1 MAVEQSAHRRVDEVA
16 DSMRE
21 SVIETTDLRKTYVM
35 GDTAI
40 HALDGVS
47 LRVERG
53 ELLAITG
60 PSGSGKSTLMNI
72 LGCLDRPDAGDYLL
86 DGEDVATLD
95 DNRLAEIRNRKI
107 GFVFQSFNLLP
118 RVSALEQVELP
129 LLYGGGNK
137 RSGVPRRTQPQTG
150 PALRGDAK
158 APEMSGAQQRIA
170 VARDLMLQRG
180 GAEWRDRARE
190 ALVAVGLEDRM
201 SHKPTELSGGQQ
213 QRVAIAR
220 ALVTDPAI
228 ILADEPTGNLDSRTS
243 EELMALLLRLNADR
257 GITVVF
263 ITHEEEIARRTN
275 RIVRMRDGLVAAEER
290 GEMSADLHAGA
301 LKGGTAEADPSDGG
315 GISTTRL
322 DSTSQR
328 GPGGVSL

>member
-1 MAVEQSAHRRVDEVA
+1 
-16 DSMRE
+16 MRQ
-21 SVIETTDLRKTYVM
+21 SVIETRNLRKTYVM
-35 GDTAI
+35 GDSAI

-47 LRVERG
+47 LQVERG

-72 LGCLDRPDAGDYLL
+72 LGCLDRPNAGDYVL

-129 LLYGGGNK
+129 LLYGGGNR
-137 RSGVPRRTQPQTG
+137 RSVVPRQSQPEAE
-150 PALRGDAK
+150 PALHIGAK
-158 APEMSGAQQRIA
+158 ATEISGAQQRVS

-180 GAEWRDRARE
+180 GAGWRDRARE
-190 ALVAVGLEDRM
+190 ALIAVGLEDRM

-243 EELMALLLRLNADR
+243 DELMALLLRLNSDR

-263 ITHEEEIARRTN
+263 ITHEEDIARRTN
-275 RIVRMRDGLVAAEER
+275 RIVRMRDGRVAAEER
-290 GEMSADLHAGA
+290 GEMSG
-301 LKGGTAEADPSDGG
+301 DPSSRAGS
-315 GISTTRL
+315 GIGSNAETL
-322 DSTSQR
+322 AGDS
-328 GPGGVSL
+328 GVDAAERTEPSMQIGQSEANS

>member
-1 MAVEQSAHRRVDEVA
+1 
-16 DSMRE
+16 MRE
-21 SVIETTDLRKTYVM
+21 TVIETSNLRKTYVM
-35 GDTAI
+35 GDSEI

-47 LRVERG
+47 IQIGRG

-72 LGCLDRPDAGDYLL
+72 LGCLDRPDGGEYLL
-86 DGEDVATLD
+86 DGENVATLN
-95 DNRLAEIRNRKI
+95 DNRLAEIRNRQI

-129 LLYGGGNK
+129 LLYGGGN
-137 RSGVPRRTQPQTG
+137 TG
-150 PALRGDAK
+150 SRAARQARPGAAAGGTGRGAAGLADA
-158 APEMSGAQQRIA
+158 AERAG

-180 GAEWRDRARE
+180 GAGWRDRARE
-190 ALVAVGLEDRM
+190 ALIAVGLEDRM

-243 EELMALLLRLNADR
+243 KELMGLLLRLNRER

-263 ITHEEEIARRTN
+263 ITHEEEIARQTN
-275 RIVRMRDGLVAAEER
+275 RIVRMRDGRIEEEVRGAMDGESAAEA
-290 GEMSADLHAGA
+290 GEAQDPLPP
-301 LKGGTAEADPSDGG
+301 GGTAAAAPEQ
-315 GISTTRL
+315 STR
-322 DSTSQR
+322 
-328 GPGGVSL
+328 VSASAREEGS

>member
-1 MAVEQSAHRRVDEVA
+1 MPD
-16 DSMRE
+16 
-21 SVIETTDLRKTYVM
+21 SVIETSDLRKTYVM
-35 GDTAI
+35 GDSEI

-47 LRVERG
+47 IQVERG
-53 ELLAITG
+53 DLLAITG

-72 LGCLDRPDAGDYLL
+72 LGCLDRPDGGDYVL

-129 LLYGGGNK
+129 LIYGGGK
-137 RSGVPRRTQPQTG
+137 RPSRAARRAISDPEEAAGTDKGTQVAAGQN
-150 PALRGDAK
+150 
-158 APEMSGAQQRIA
+158 QR
-170 VARDLMLQRG
+170 VGLARDLMLQRG
-180 GAEWRDRARE
+180 GSGWRDRAKE
-190 ALVAVGLEDRM
+190 ALIAVGLEDRM
-201 SHKPTELSGGQQ
+201 THKPTELSGGQQ

-243 EELMALLLRLNADR
+243 DELMGLLLRLNSDR

-275 RIVRMRDGLVAAEER
+275 RIIRMRDGRIAAEER
-290 GEMSADLHAGA
+290 GDMGDGTVSPSSTDTAPAQSGIPVTDRAETHAQLGPSA
-301 LKGGTAEADPSDGG
+301 S
-315 GISTTRL
+315 R
-322 DSTSQR
+322 SQR
-328 GPGGVSL
+328 PGEASL

>member
-1 MAVEQSAHRRVDEVA
+1 MPET
-16 DSMRE
+16 
-21 SVIETTDLRKTYVM
+21 VIETKDLRKTYVM
-35 GDTAI
+35 GDSEI

-47 LRVERG
+47 VQISRG

-72 LGCLDRPDAGDYLL
+72 LGCLDRPDGGEYLL
-86 DGEDVATLD
+86 DGEDVSTLN
-95 DNRLAEIRNRKI
+95 DNRLAEIRNRQI

-129 LLYGGGNK
+129 LLYGGG
-137 RSGVPRRTQPQTG
+137 SPGG
-150 PALRGDAK
+150 K
-158 APEMSGAQQRIA
+158 AARGAQAGAPVGGAAGVTDAQERIGM
-170 VARDLMLQRG
+170 ARDLMLQRG
-180 GAEWRDRARE
+180 GASWRDRARE
-190 ALVAVGLEDRM
+190 ALIAVGLEDRM

-243 EELMALLLRLNADR
+243 EELMGLLLRLNSER

-263 ITHEEEIARRTN
+263 ITHEDEIARQTN
-275 RIVRMRDGLVAAEER
+275 RIVRMRDGRIEAEER
-290 GEMSADLHAGA
+290 GEKGMDTAASADAPAASADASGP
-301 LKGGTAEADPSDGG
+301 TAAATEPSTPTVT
-315 GISTTRL
+315 SPLETR
-322 DSTSQR
+322 R
-328 GPGGVSL
+328 

>member
-1 MAVEQSAHRRVDEVA
+1 
-16 DSMRE
+16 MRE
-21 SVIETTDLRKTYVM
+21 SVIATTELRKTYVM

-47 LRVERG
+47 LHVERG

-72 LGCLDRPDAGDYLL
+72 LGCLDRPDAGDYVL

-137 RSGVPRRTQPQTG
+137 RSDSVKRSVQEAEAT
-150 PALRGDAK
+150 LRAGNQR
-158 APEMSGAQQRIA
+158 PELAGTQQRVA
-170 VARDLMLQRG
+170 VARDLLLQRG
-180 GAEWRDRARE
+180 GAEWRNRARE

-275 RIVRMRDGLVAAEER
+275 RIIRMRDGRIAAEER
-290 GEMSADLHAGA
+290 GEMGGSTPSQAG
-301 LKGGTAEADPSDGG
+301 AEADRAPGSSLTRTGPTSDKRMARPM
-315 GISTTRL
+315 SRP
-322 DSTSQR
+322 DEAK
-328 GPGGVSL
+328 P

>member
-1 MAVEQSAHRRVDEVA
+1 
-16 DSMRE
+16 MRE
-21 SVIETTDLRKTYVM
+21 SVIVTSDLKKTYVM
-35 GDTAI
+35 GDTEI

-47 LRVERG
+47 LQIGRG

-72 LGCLDRPDAGDYLL
+72 LGCLDRPDAGDYVL
-86 DGEDVATLD
+86 DGEDVSTLD

-137 RSGVPRRTQPQTG
+137 QSSSARRSLQETG
-150 PALRGDAK
+150 PATRPGNKPTEL
-158 APEMSGAQQRIA
+158 SGAQQRIA
-170 VARDLMLQRG
+170 IARDLLLQRG
-180 GAEWRDRARE
+180 GAAWRDRAKE
-190 ALVAVGLEDRM
+190 ALIAVGLEDRM

-275 RIVRMRDGLVAAEER
+275 RTIRMSDGRIAAEEH
-290 GEMSADLHAGA
+290 GEIGDKTSSPGETDAGQARADLSNRSELTLNERAA
-301 LKGGTAEADPSDGG
+301 QSSSPPS
-315 GISTTRL
+315 
-322 DSTSQR
+322 Q
-328 GPGGVSL
+328 PGEVGL

>member
-1 MAVEQSAHRRVDEVA
+1 
-16 DSMRE
+16 MRE
-21 SVIETTDLRKTYVM
+21 SVIETTELRKTYVM
-35 GDTAI
+35 GDSAI

-47 LRVERG
+47 LQVERG

-72 LGCLDRPDAGDYLL
+72 LGCLDRPDAGDYIL

-129 LLYGGGNK
+129 LLYGGGSK
-137 RSGVPRRTQPQTG
+137 RSGHSRRSQAEG
-150 PALRGDAK
+150 GSSLRAGGK
-158 APEMSGAQQRIA
+158 PTELTGAQQRIA

-190 ALVAVGLEDRM
+190 ALIAVGLEDRM

-243 EELMALLLRLNADR
+243 EELMALLLRLNSDR

-275 RIVRMRDGLVAAEER
+275 RIIRMRDGQVAAEER
-290 GEMSADLHAGA
+290 GEMSGDPESRAESGTRGDAATILEGAGIDS
-301 LKGGTAEADPSDGG
+301 AERVESSSQIDPSEAN
-315 GISTTRL
+315 S
-322 DSTSQR
+322 
-328 GPGGVSL
+328 

>member
-1 MAVEQSAHRRVDEVA
+1 MQDT
-16 DSMRE
+16 
-21 SVIETTDLRKTYVM
+21 VIETADIRKTYVM
-35 GDTAI
+35 GDSEI

-47 LRVERG
+47 LLVARG
-53 ELLAITG
+53 DLLAITG

-129 LLYGGGNK
+129 LLYGGGNRRHRAA
-137 RSGVPRRTQPQTG
+137 RSATSAAGAAVSAG
-150 PALRGDAK
+150 K
-158 APEMSGAQQRIA
+158 APTELSGAEQRA
-170 VARDLMLQRG
+170 GVARDLMLQKG
-180 GAEWRDRARE
+180 GAGWRDRARE
-190 ALVAVGLEDRM
+190 ALIAVGLEDRM

-243 EELMALLLRLNADR
+243 EELMGLLLRLNADR
-257 GITVVF
+257 GITVIF

-275 RIVRMRDGLVAAEER
+275 RIIRMRDGLIAAEER
-290 GEMSADLHAGA
+290 GNSGSGAPSESGAVAGRAPIDSSSGDGAAPLAPAGPSPSAPAQSGEV
-301 LKGGTAEADPSDGG
+301 TP
-315 GISTTRL
+315 
-322 DSTSQR
+322 
-328 GPGGVSL
+328 

>member
-1 MAVEQSAHRRVDEVA
+1 
-16 DSMRE
+16 MRE
-21 SVIETTDLRKTYVM
+21 SVIETTELRKTYVM
-35 GDTAI
+35 GDSEI

-47 LRVERG
+47 LQVERG

-86 DGEDVATLD
+86 DGEDVSTLD

-129 LLYGGGNK
+129 LLYGGGNR
-137 RSGVPRRTQPQTG
+137 RSGAPRRSQPESGTV
-150 PALRGDAK
+150 LRSGTRAT
-158 APEMSGAQQRIA
+158 EISGAQQRVT

-180 GAEWRDRARE
+180 GTGWRDRARE
-190 ALVAVGLEDRM
+190 ALIAVGLEDRM

-243 EELMALLLRLNADR
+243 EELMALLLRLNSDR

-263 ITHEEEIARRTN
+263 ITHEEDIARRTN
-275 RIVRMRDGLVAAEER
+275 RIVRMRDGRVAAEER
-290 GEMSADLHAGA
+290 GEMSSDPGSRAG
-301 LKGGTAEADPSDGG
+301 S
-315 GISTTRL
+315 GISDTAATL
-322 DSTSQR
+322 
-328 GPGGVSL
+328 PGGEGVGAAERAESAAQIGPNEVTS

>member
-1 MAVEQSAHRRVDEVA
+1 MDNATPEN
-16 DSMRE
+16 
-21 SVIETTDLRKTYVM
+21 VIETDGLRKTYVM
-35 GDTAI
+35 GDTEI

-47 LRVERG
+47 IHVERG

-72 LGCLDRPDAGDYLL
+72 LGCLDRPDGGVYHL
-86 DGEDVATLD
+86 DGEDVSTLN

-129 LLYGGGNK
+129 LLYGGGSARE
-137 RSGVPRRTQPQTG
+137 RSAQRAAAQ
-150 PALRGDAK
+150 DAAGASAGK
-158 APEMSGAQQRIA
+158 APSDLAGAERRIS

-180 GAEWRDRARE
+180 GTGWRDHAKE
-190 ALVAVGLEDRM
+190 ALIAVGLEDRM

-220 ALVTDPAI
+220 ALVTDPSI

-243 EELMALLLRLNADR
+243 EELMALLLRLNSER

-275 RIVRMRDGLVAAEER
+275 RIIRMMDGRVAAEER
-290 GEMSADLHAGA
+290 GDMAEGSPAGA
-301 LKGGTAEADPSDGG
+301 VGGKFGLGVAATV
-315 GISTTRL
+315 
-322 DSTSQR
+322 
-328 GPGGVSL
+328 PGGVAAPGQTETAPPQPTQADEAAL

>member
-1 MAVEQSAHRRVDEVA
+1 
-16 DSMRE
+16 MRE
-21 SVIETTDLRKTYVM
+21 TVIETTGLRKTYVM
-35 GDTAI
+35 GDSEI

-47 LRVERG
+47 IQIGRG

-72 LGCLDRPDAGDYLL
+72 VGCLDRPDDGTYML
-86 DGEDVATLD
+86 DGEDVSTLN

-129 LLYGGGNK
+129 LLYGGGSG
-137 RSGVPRRTQPQTG
+137 RSRPAKQAVAAAAGG
-150 PALRGDAK
+150 PGK
-158 APEMSGAQQRIA
+158 AAPDVSGGEQRVN

-180 GAEWRDRARE
+180 GMGWRDRAKE
-190 ALVAVGLEDRM
+190 ALIAVGLEDRM

-220 ALVTDPAI
+220 ALVTDPSI

-275 RIVRMRDGLVAAEER
+275 RIIRMMDGRIAAEER
-290 GEMSADLHAGA
+290 GEMGGGPDSAVRAGSSGTAVKSAAGA
-301 LKGGTAEADPSDGG
+301 GAASLGRPESSPSP
-315 GISTTRL
+315 R
-322 DSTSQR
+322 
-328 GPGGVSL
+328 PGEVGS

>member
-1 MAVEQSAHRRVDEVA
+1 
-16 DSMRE
+16 MRE
-21 SVIETTDLRKTYVM
+21 SVIETSDLKKTYVM
-35 GDTAI
+35 GDTEI

-47 LRVERG
+47 LQIGRG

-72 LGCLDRPDAGDYLL
+72 LGCLDRPDAGDYVL
-86 DGEDVATLD
+86 DGEDVSTLD

-137 RSGVPRRTQPQTG
+137 RSSSARRSLQESGLATRTG
-150 PALRGDAK
+150 DK
-158 APEMSGAQQRIA
+158 SPELSGAQQRVA
-170 VARDLMLQRG
+170 VARDLLLQRG
-180 GAEWRDRARE
+180 GAAWRDRAKE
-190 ALVAVGLEDRM
+190 ALIAVGLEDRM

-275 RIVRMRDGLVAAEER
+275 RTIRMRDGRIAAEER
-290 GEMSADLHAGA
+290 GEISGS
-301 LKGGTAEADPSDGG
+301 TPSPGNTDVDRARASLSDRDGLTFNERAAR
-315 GISTTRL
+315 S
-322 DSTSQR
+322 SSPPSQ
-328 GPGGVSL
+328 PGEVGL

>member
-1 MAVEQSAHRRVDEVA
+1 
-16 DSMRE
+16 MRDT
-21 SVIETTDLRKTYVM
+21 VIETTDLRKTYVM
-35 GDTAI
+35 GDSEI

-47 LRVERG
+47 IRVGRG

-72 LGCLDRPDAGDYLL
+72 LGCLDRPDGGAYLL
-86 DGEDVATLD
+86 DGEDVSTLN

-129 LLYGGGNK
+129 LLYGGGSK
-137 RSGVPRRTQPQTG
+137 RSPASGRSPQGTDPDIRTGTG
-150 PALRGDAK
+150 ATELT
-158 APEMSGAQQRIA
+158 GAQQRIA

-180 GAEWRDRARE
+180 GTGWRDRAKE
-190 ALVAVGLEDRM
+190 ALIAVGLEDRM

-243 EELMALLLRLNADR
+243 EELMALLLRLNADS

-263 ITHEEEIARRTN
+263 ITHEEEIARRTD
-275 RIVRMRDGLVAAEER
+275 RIVRMRDGRIAAEEHGDMGGSQAPASTQKTHEPPLNPPSGDEVASR
-290 GEMSADLHAGA
+290 GQ
-301 LKGGTAEADPSDGG
+301 AES
-315 GISTTRL
+315 S
-322 DSTSQR
+322 SVSQH
-328 GPGGVSL
+328 GEVGL

>member
-1 MAVEQSAHRRVDEVA
+1 
-16 DSMRE
+16 MRE
-21 SVIETTDLRKTYVM
+21 SVIATSDLRKTYVM
-35 GDTAI
+35 GDSAI

-47 LRVERG
+47 LHVERG

-72 LGCLDRPDAGDYLL
+72 LGCLDRPDAGNYIL

-129 LLYGGGNK
+129 LLYGGGNTQGSSAR
-137 RSGVPRRTQPQTG
+137 RSLQEAG
-150 PALRGDAK
+150 PATRAAGK
-158 APEMSGAQQRIA
+158 SPELSGAQQRIA
-170 VARDLMLQRG
+170 VARDLLLQRG
-180 GAEWRDRARE
+180 GAAWRDRAKE
-190 ALVAVGLEDRM
+190 ALIAVGLEDRM
-201 SHKPTELSGGQQ
+201 SHKPTALSGGQQ

-275 RIVRMRDGLVAAEER
+275 RIVRMRDGRIAAEER
-290 GEMSADLHAGA
+290 GDI
-301 LKGGTAEADPSDGG
+301 GGKTSSPSVAEADQARAGHSNR
-315 GISTTRL
+315 S
-322 DSTSQR
+322 
-328 GPGGVSL
+328 GPTFNEREARPASRPGEVRP

>member
-1 MAVEQSAHRRVDEVA
+1 
-16 DSMRE
+16 MRE

-35 GDTAI
+35 GGSEI

-47 LRVERG
+47 LHVQRG

-72 LGCLDRPDAGDYLL
+72 LGCLDRPDAGDYIL

-137 RSGVPRRTQPQTG
+137 RSSAPRRSRSDAG
-150 PALRGDAK
+150 PALRRGTD
-158 APEMSGAQQRIA
+158 ETQLSGAQQRIA

-201 SHKPTELSGGQQ
+201 SHRPTELSGGQQ

-263 ITHEEEIARRTN
+263 ITHEEEIASRTN
-275 RIVRMRDGLVAAEER
+275 RILRMWDGRVATEER
-290 GEMSADLHAGA
+290 GE
-301 LKGGTAEADPSDGG
+301 KG
-315 GISTTRL
+315 
-322 DSTSQR
+322 R
-328 GPGGVSL
+328 GPAAAAIADQDSAADDAREGSGFASLGGPKTSPPRQPDEVES

>member
-1 MAVEQSAHRRVDEVA
+1 
-16 DSMRE
+16 MRE

-35 GDTAI
+35 GDSEI

-47 LRVERG
+47 LHVERG

-137 RSGVPRRTQPQTG
+137 RSNSAQRSLQGTESTLHAG
-150 PALRGDAK
+150 NK
-158 APEMSGAQQRIA
+158 TPELSGAQQRVA
-170 VARDLMLQRG
+170 VARDLLLQRG

-275 RIVRMRDGLVAAEER
+275 RIIRMRDGRVAAEER
-290 GEMSADLHAGA
+290 GEMGDSTHSPAG
-301 LKGGTAEADPSDGG
+301 AEADRVPRGSLSRAEPTSDKRAARPA
-315 GISTTRL
+315 SRL
-322 DSTSQR
+322 DEAK
-328 GPGGVSL
+328 P

>member
-1 MAVEQSAHRRVDEVA
+1 
-16 DSMRE
+16 MRE
-21 SVIETTDLRKTYVM
+21 SVIETRDLRKTYVM
-35 GDTAI
+35 GDSEI

-47 LRVERG
+47 LHVERG
-53 ELLAITG
+53 DLLAITG

-137 RSGVPRRTQPQTG
+137 RSDSAKRSLQGAESTLHSGNQT
-150 PALRGDAK
+150 
-158 APEMSGAQQRIA
+158 PELSGAQQRVA
-170 VARDLMLQRG
+170 VARDLLLQRG
-180 GAEWRDRARE
+180 GAEWRNRARE

-263 ITHEEEIARRTN
+263 ITHEEDIARRTN
-275 RIVRMRDGLVAAEER
+275 RIVRMRDGGIEAEER
-290 GEMSADLHAGA
+290 GEMGSSSPDSGR
-301 LKGGTAEADPSDGG
+301 AEADRAPSSLPNRDGP
-315 GISTTRL
+315 
-322 DSTSQR
+322 TSNKQAAR
-328 GPGGVSL
+328 QSSRPGEARP

>member
-1 MAVEQSAHRRVDEVA
+1 
-16 DSMRE
+16 MRE
-21 SVIETTDLRKTYVM
+21 SVIETRDLRKTYVM
-35 GDTAI
+35 GDSAI

-47 LRVERG
+47 MHVERG
-53 ELLAITG
+53 DLLAITG

-137 RSGVPRRTQPQTG
+137 QSSSARRSLQEDGPSTRTG
-150 PALRGDAK
+150 AKPAEL
-158 APEMSGAQQRIA
+158 SGAQQRVA
-170 VARDLMLQRG
+170 VARDLLLQRG
-180 GAEWRDRARE
+180 GAAWRDRAKE
-190 ALVAVGLEDRM
+190 ALIAVGLEDRM

-275 RIVRMRDGLVAAEER
+275 RIVRMRDGRIAAEER
-290 GEMSADLHAGA
+290 GDMGGSAPSPAG
-301 LKGGTAEADPSDGG
+301 AEADHLASGLPNRDG
-315 GISTTRL
+315 
-322 DSTSQR
+322 STSNQR
-328 GPGGVSL
+328 AARPSSRSDEVRP

>member
-1 MAVEQSAHRRVDEVA
+1 
-16 DSMRE
+16 MRE
-21 SVIETTDLRKTYVM
+21 SVIATTELRKTYVM

-47 LRVERG
+47 LHVERG

-72 LGCLDRPDAGDYLL
+72 LGCLDRPDAGDYVL

-137 RSGVPRRTQPQTG
+137 RSDSVKRTVQEAEAT
-150 PALRGDAK
+150 LRAGNQR
-158 APEMSGAQQRIA
+158 PELAGTQQRVA
-170 VARDLMLQRG
+170 VARDLLLQRG
-180 GAEWRDRARE
+180 GAEWRNRARE

-275 RIVRMRDGLVAAEER
+275 RIIRMRDGRIAAEER
-290 GEMSADLHAGA
+290 GEM
-301 LKGGTAEADPSDGG
+301 GGSTHSQVGAEAD
-315 GISTTRL
+315 RA
-322 DSTSQR
+322 
-328 GPGGVSL
+328 PGGSLTRTGPTSDKRMARPASRPDEAKL

>member
-1 MAVEQSAHRRVDEVA
+1 MP
-16 DSMRE
+16 E
-21 SVIETTDLRKTYVM
+21 SVIETIDLRKTYVM
-35 GDTAI
+35 GDSEI

-47 LRVERG
+47 VQIGRG

-60 PSGSGKSTLMNI
+60 PSGSGKSTLMHI
-72 LGCLDRPDAGDYLL
+72 LGCLDRPDAGSYLL
-86 DGEDVATLD
+86 DGEDVSTLN

-129 LLYGGGNK
+129 LLYGGGSSRSRSAK
-137 RSGVPRRTQPQTG
+137 RALADSGAAVGSGKG
-150 PALRGDAK
+150 PAEIA
-158 APEMSGAQQRIA
+158 GAEQRIG

-180 GAEWRDRARE
+180 GAGWRDRAKE
-190 ALVAVGLEDRM
+190 ALIAVGLEDRM

-220 ALVTDPAI
+220 ALVTDPSI

-263 ITHEEEIARRTN
+263 ITHEEEIARRTD
-275 RIVRMRDGLVAAEER
+275 RILRMRDGRIAAEER
-290 GEMSADLHAGA
+290 GKMGGSPPSTAAAGSDSAPREAPIRDGVAPLGQ
-301 LKGGTAEADPSDGG
+301 AERSPSPASQADEV
-315 GISTTRL
+315 
-322 DSTSQR
+322 
-328 GPGGVSL
+328 GP

>member
-1 MAVEQSAHRRVDEVA
+1 
-16 DSMRE
+16 MRD
-21 SVIETTDLRKTYVM
+21 SVIETSDLRKTYVM
-35 GDTAI
+35 GGSEI

-47 LRVERG
+47 LNVERG
-53 ELLAITG
+53 DLLAITG

-72 LGCLDRPDAGDYLL
+72 LGCLDRPDDGDYLL

-129 LLYGGGNK
+129 LLYGGGNRQK
-137 RSGVPRRTQPQTG
+137 R
-150 PALRGDAK
+150 PAKSAPAAAGAPVGAGK
-158 APEMSGAQQRIA
+158 APNELSDAEQRA
-170 VARDLMLQRG
+170 GVARDLMLQKG
-180 GAEWRDRARE
+180 GAGWRDRARE
-190 ALVAVGLEDRM
+190 ALIAVGLEDRM

-257 GITVVF
+257 GITVLF

-275 RIVRMRDGLVAAEER
+275 RIIRMRDGRIADEER
-290 GEMSADLHAGA
+290 GDFAG
-301 LKGGTAEADPSDGG
+301 GESSNSGAEAGQAPSESSIDDGEE
-315 GISTTRL
+315 TP
-322 DSTSQR
+322 SQAGSSPATPAR
-328 GPGGVSL
+328 SSEVAP

>member
-1 MAVEQSAHRRVDEVA
+1 MGHC
-16 DSMRE
+16 MRE
-21 SVIETTDLRKTYVM
+21 SVIETRDLRKTYVM
-35 GDTAI
+35 GDSEI

-47 LRVERG
+47 LHVERG
-53 ELLAITG
+53 DLLAITG

-137 RSGVPRRTQPQTG
+137 RSDSAKRSLQGSESTLHSGNQT
-150 PALRGDAK
+150 
-158 APEMSGAQQRIA
+158 PELSGAQQRVA
-170 VARDLMLQRG
+170 VARDLLLQRG
-180 GAEWRDRARE
+180 GAEWRNRARE

-263 ITHEEEIARRTN
+263 ITHEEDIARRTN
-275 RIVRMRDGLVAAEER
+275 RIVRMRDGRIDAEER
-290 GEMSADLHAGA
+290 GEM
-301 LKGGTAEADPSDGG
+301 GGSSPATGRAEADHAPRGDPNSDGP
-315 GISTTRL
+315 
-322 DSTSQR
+322 TSNKQAAR
-328 GPGGVSL
+328 QSSRPGEARS

>member
-1 MAVEQSAHRRVDEVA
+1 
-16 DSMRE
+16 MRE
-21 SVIETTDLRKTYVM
+21 SVITTTDLRKTYVM
-35 GDTAI
+35 GDSAI

-47 LRVERG
+47 LHVERG

-129 LLYGGGNK
+129 LLYGGGNTRGNSAR
-137 RSGVPRRTQPQTG
+137 RSLQGAG
-150 PALRGDAK
+150 PATRAGGK
-158 APEMSGAQQRIA
+158 SPEFSGAQQRIA
-170 VARDLMLQRG
+170 VARDLLLQRG
-180 GAEWRDRARE
+180 GAAWRDRAKE
-190 ALVAVGLEDRM
+190 ALIAVGLEDRM

-275 RIVRMRDGLVAAEER
+275 RIIRMRDGRVAAEER
-290 GEMSADLHAGA
+290 GEMSGDPGSSVGSGIGRTAATFLGGDGADS
-301 LKGGTAEADPSDGG
+301 AERAETSSQVGPSEAN
-315 GISTTRL
+315 S
-322 DSTSQR
+322 
-328 GPGGVSL
+328 

>member
-1 MAVEQSAHRRVDEVA
+1 
-16 DSMRE
+16 MRE
-21 SVIETTDLRKTYVM
+21 TVIETTSLRKTYVM
-35 GDTAI
+35 GDSEI

-47 LRVERG
+47 VRIGRG
-53 ELLAITG
+53 ELMAITG

-72 LGCLDRPDAGDYLL
+72 LGCLDRPDDGEYLL
-86 DGEDVATLD
+86 DGEDVSTLN

-129 LLYGGGNK
+129 LLYGGGSSRN
-137 RSGVPRRTQPQTG
+137 RPARQDAAESPAAAG
-150 PALRGDAK
+150 PGK
-158 APEMSGAQQRIA
+158 AGPDVSGAEQRIN

-180 GAEWRDRARE
+180 GMGWRDRARE

-201 SHKPTELSGGQQ
+201 SHRPTELSGGQQ

-220 ALVTDPAI
+220 ALVTDPSI

-275 RIVRMRDGLVAAEER
+275 RIIRMMDGRISTEER
-290 GEMSADLHAGA
+290 GDMHGEPLAAAAGA
-301 LKGGTAEADPSDGG
+301 GGSTSSSPAGDGG
-315 GISTTRL
+315 ATRGRPASSPTAQPDEAGL
-322 DSTSQR
+322 
-328 GPGGVSL
+328 

>member
-1 MAVEQSAHRRVDEVA
+1 MENSTPGK
-16 DSMRE
+16 
-21 SVIETTDLRKTYVM
+21 VIETDGLRKTYVM
-35 GDTAI
+35 GDSEI

-47 LRVERG
+47 VHVERG

-72 LGCLDRPDAGDYLL
+72 LGCLDRPDAGVYHL
-86 DGEDVATLD
+86 DGEDVSTLN

-129 LLYGGGNK
+129 LLYGGGGG
-137 RSGVPRRTQPQTG
+137 RSRSDQQA
-150 PALRGDAK
+150 PAGGAGK
-158 APEMSGAQQRIA
+158 APSELTGTQQRIS

-180 GAEWRDRARE
+180 GSGWRDRARE
-190 ALVAVGLEDRM
+190 ALIAVGLEDRM

-220 ALVTDPAI
+220 ALVTDPSI

-243 EELMALLLRLNADR
+243 EELMALLLRLNSER

-275 RIVRMRDGLVAAEER
+275 RIIRMMDGRVATEER
-290 GEMSADLHAGA
+290 GDIAGDPPGATVEGGATVPVAMAGPAGIATPEQAKADLSSPTQAD
-301 LKGGTAEADPSDGG
+301 EAAP
-315 GISTTRL
+315 
-322 DSTSQR
+322 
-328 GPGGVSL
+328 